1 MTASPND
8 SIPNDSI
15 PNGSIPMQLA
25 RLTFADDNG
34 LVLSF
39 RRSQKEE

>member
-1 MTASPND
+1 
-8 SIPNDSI
+8 
-15 PNGSIPMQLA
+15 MQLA